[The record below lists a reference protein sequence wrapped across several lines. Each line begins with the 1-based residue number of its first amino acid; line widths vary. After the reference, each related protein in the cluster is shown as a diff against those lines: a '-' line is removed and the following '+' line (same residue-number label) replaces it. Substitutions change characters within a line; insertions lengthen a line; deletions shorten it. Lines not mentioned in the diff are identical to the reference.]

1 MKARVGLV
9 GICARDDRVMGTA
22 MNDRQVSLW
31 RQLAALSSVG
41 ITMAAS
47 IAIGAAI
54 GIALDRWFHTSP
66 WLTILFFL
74 LGVAAGFA
82 TLFKDLRRWGQ

>member
-1 MKARVGLV
+1 MGLV
-9 GICARDDRVMGTA
+9 GACARDQRVMGKG
-22 MNDRQVSLW
+22 MNDRQASLW
-31 RQLAALSSVG
+31 RQLAGLSSVG

-54 GIALDRWFHTSP
+54 GIALDRWLHTSP

-74 LGVAAGFA
+74 FGVAAGFV
-82 TLFKDLRRWGQ
+82 TLFKDLRRWGE